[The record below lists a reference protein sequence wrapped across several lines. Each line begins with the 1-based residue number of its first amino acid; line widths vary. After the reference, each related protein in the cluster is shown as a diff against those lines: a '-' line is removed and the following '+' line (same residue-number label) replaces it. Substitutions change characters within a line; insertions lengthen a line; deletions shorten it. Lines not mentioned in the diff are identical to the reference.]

1 MTRQASYILRDGLSA
16 LSISAPAFARALPAW
31 WLGQLLDLLPQR
43 FKPRSRDTTLTV
55 SAEGALAPEAL
66 NAVRTAS
73 YESGA
78 RRSIPICLALPEGAI
93 LTRTVIL
100 PITALRD
107 PAEAIRFD
115 FDRLTP
121 FQSSDVAWA
130 IRPATAAAPPG
141 KAALTLLLTP
151 RSRFDVAIEQL
162 RECGLEAACITST
175 TRSGTPE
182 RLPLNRK
189 VARRSLVAPA
199 TALAAVSLILLP
211 FIFQQYRIY
220 RVSRAIE
227 VLSAPLQ
234 LAETL
239 RHEAQAAG
247 FGKETVARAEKT
259 PGLPITFIAR
269 ITQSLPDDT
278 YLTALRIHGRQIELE
293 GQSPQASRL
302 VQTLHTTGQFEDIT
316 FVGPVVRAQ
325 NSHNDTFELSF
336 QAPEPR

>member
-31 WLGQLLDLLPQR
+31 WLRQLLDLLPPR
-43 FKPRSRDTTLTV
+43 FRPHTRESTLTV
-55 SAEGALAPEAL
+55 STDGTLLPEAL
-66 NAVRTAS
+66 NVVREAS
-73 YESGA
+73 HKAGTP
-78 RRSIPICLALPEGAI
+78 RSAPICLALPEGAI

-100 PITALRD
+100 PTTALRD

-121 FQSSDVAWA
+121 FQSSDVAWV
-130 IRPATAAAPPG
+130 IRPAIAAAPPG
-141 KAALTLLLTP
+141 KAALTLMFTP
-151 RSRFDVAIEQL
+151 RSRFNAAIEQL
-162 RECGLEAACITST
+162 RECGLEAAYITST
-175 TRSGTPE
+175 TRSGAPE
-182 RLPLNRK
+182 RLPLNSK
-189 VARRSLVAPA
+189 VARRPLTAPA
-199 TALAAVSLILLP
+199 IALAAVLLLMLP

-227 VLSAPLQ
+227 TLSAPLQ

-247 FGKETVARAEKT
+247 LGKETVARAEKT
-259 PGLPITFIAR
+259 LGLPITFITR

-278 YLTALRIHGRQIELE
+278 YLTALRIHGRQIEVE
-293 GQSPQASRL
+293 GQSRQASRL
-302 VQTLHTTGQFEDIT
+302 VQTLRTTGQFEDIT

>member
-1 MTRQASYILRDGLSA
+1 MHSLS
-16 LSISAPAFARALPAW
+16 LHRPLRALPAW
-31 WLGQLLDLLPQR
+31 WLGQLFDLLPQR
-43 FKPRSRDTTLTV
+43 FKPRSRETTLTV

-121 FQSSDVAWA
+121 FQSSDVVWA
-130 IRPATAAAPPG
+130 IRAATAAAPPG

-247 FGKETVARAEKT
+247 FGKETVARAEK
-259 PGLPITFIAR
+259 LSAC
-269 ITQSLPDDT
+269 
-278 YLTALRIHGRQIELE
+278 
-293 GQSPQASRL
+293 QSPLSPASHSL
-302 VQTLHTTGQFEDIT
+302 CLTIHI
-316 FVGPVVRAQ
+316 
-325 NSHNDTFELSF
+325 
-336 QAPEPR
+336 